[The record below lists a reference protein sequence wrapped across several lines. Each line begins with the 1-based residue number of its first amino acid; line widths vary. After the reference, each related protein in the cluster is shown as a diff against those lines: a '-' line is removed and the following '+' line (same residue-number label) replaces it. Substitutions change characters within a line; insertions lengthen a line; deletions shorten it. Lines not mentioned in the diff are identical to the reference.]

1 MADKK
6 KTKQKKDSYTSRNEF
21 KPGFYD
27 QKDKPPIT
35 PETYYGTASGKTMF
49 EANIVD
55 PDTSM
60 MMNRNEGGEVS
71 KYVSDL
77 IGPTTVTPRV
87 EGGTRQESGAIIQ
100 DKGVGIN
107 IGGKFGNID
116 ISKKEEKIK
125 FAGGE
130 QKIDS
135 TTGAYQKK
143 FESGVGIQGS
153 ITKRSPEGGR
163 KQTDKRATLSY
174 EKTFSK
180 GGSVEIGKGKDYI
193 KDLL

>member
-6 KTKQKKDSYTSRNEF
+6 KAKQKKDSYTDRNEF

-35 PETYYGTASGKTMF
+35 PETYYGTASGKTSF
-49 EANIVD
+49 ESPIVD

-87 EGGTRQESGAIIQ
+87 EGGTRTEGGATIK
-100 DKGVGIN
+100 DKGVGLN
-107 IGGKFGNID
+107 IGSKLGNID

-125 FAGGE
+125 FPGGE
-130 QKIDS
+130 QTIDS
-135 TTGAYQKK
+135 ITGAYEKN
-143 FESGVGIQGS
+143 FESGFGIRGS
-153 ITKRSPEGGR
+153 VTKRSPEGY
-163 KQTDKRATLSY
+163 KNEIDKRLTLSL
-174 EKTFSK
+174 KKDFNK
-180 GGSVEIGKGKDYI
+180 GGAVEIGKGKDYI

>member
-1 MADKK
+1 MASKK

-49 EANIVD
+49 EADIVD

-60 MMNRNEGGEVS
+60 MMNRKEGGEVS

-77 IGPTTVTPRV
+77 IGPVTLEPRV
-87 EGGTRQESGAIIQ
+87 VGGTRQESGVTIK
-100 DKGVGIN
+100 DKGAGLN

-116 ISKKEEKIK
+116 ISRTEEKIK
-125 FAGGE
+125 FPGGE

-135 TTGAYQKK
+135 TTGAYEKR
-143 FESGVGIQGS
+143 FESGIGVS
-153 ITKRSPEGGR
+153 ARVTKREPDQGK
-163 KQTDKRATLSY
+163 KQTDKRATISY
-174 EKTFSK
+174 QSTFSK